1 MNCLKIVAKTGM
13 HQAINCGDL
22 ILSMPIQYKP
32 VNSSDSKLPKHSLP
46 MAILI
51 YWNCDIYWDSKPLY
65 EGLLTR
71 KHRHLSHFYD
81 IMVLHAT
88 CIILNT
94 ILVDTSLLSSAYFS
108 GILFV
113 VLSCHAI
120 IVLVCLYPCNIAFWS
135 CTCLYSW
142 LILIFAGSVFARNYL
157 WYNFH
162 CGGWIKGSVLISPNK
177 CDSLLLC
184 WSPESST
191 LWCYD

>member
-71 KHRHLSHFYD
+71 KHRHLSQFYD

-108 GILFV
+108 GIPFV
-113 VLSCHAI
+113 SFCLVMPSLYWFVCTHAI
-120 IVLVCLYPCNIAFWS
+120 LLSDPVLVYTHDS
-135 CTCLYSW
+135 SW
-142 LILIFAGSVFARNYL
+142 FSQVQ
-157 WYNFH
+157 
-162 CGGWIKGSVLISPNK
+162 
-177 CDSLLLC
+177 SLLATICDTTSIAEVELKVVF
-184 WSPESST
+184 
-191 LWCYD
+191 